1 MPPLILLVDADKAE
15 LRQTEA
21 LLSEHGYLVA
31 IADSYQHA
39 KRLLDS
45 VSPDLLIAS
54 IRLNV
59 FNGLHL
65 ASRSRIDHP
74 TLPVILTNAVPD
86 SFLAKEAARQG
97 ATLIHK
103 PLENPMFLQG
113 VKAALEQYRPTQP
126 AIRRWHRKRVTGVVE
141 ARIASSPARILDISL
156 GGLRLAFD
164 DRRDVPVDFDVEV
177 PKAGI
182 TLKAHRVW
190 TARSSK
196 KDELWCGVELV
207 EPGPP
212 ARDDW
217 REFIESV
224 T

>member
-21 LLSEHGYLVA
+21 LLSERGYLVA
-31 IADSYQHA
+31 IADSYQRA
-39 KRLLDS
+39 RRLLDS

-65 ASRSRIDHP
+65 ASRSRMDHP

-86 SFLAKEAARQG
+86 SFLAKEAERQG
-97 ATLIHK
+97 ATLVHK
-103 PLENPMFLQG
+103 PLENPEFLHCVQT
-113 VKAALEQYRPTQP
+113 ALERHRPAQP
-126 AIRRWHRKRVTGVVE
+126 AIRRWHRKRVTTVIE
-141 ARIASSPARILDISL
+141 ARMASSPARILDISL
-156 GGLRLAFD
+156 GGLRLAFGD
-164 DRRDVPVDFDVEV
+164 QEDVPTDFEVEV

-182 TLKAHRVW
+182 TVKAHRVW
-190 TARSSK
+190 TARSSR
-196 KDELWCGVELV
+196 KDEFWCGVEIV
-207 EPGPP
+207 ETGQP
-212 ARDDW
+212 AADHW
-217 REFIESV
+217 REFIDSV

>member
-15 LRQTEA
+15 LRKTEA
-21 LLSEHGYLVA
+21 LLSDHGYLVA
-31 IADSYQHA
+31 IADSYQRA

-45 VSPDLLIAS
+45 VSPDLLISA

-65 ASRSRIDHP
+65 AAKSRLDHP
-74 TLPVILTNAVPD
+74 TLPIILTNARADPHLVR
-86 SFLAKEAARQG
+86 EVERQG
-97 ATLIHK
+97 ATLVVE
-103 PLENPMFLQG
+103 PLENPEFLRSVQS
-113 VKAALEQYRPTQP
+113 ALEQHRPAQP

-141 ARIASSPARILDISL
+141 ARLASSPARILDISL
-156 GGLRLAFD
+156 GGLRLAFEHP
-164 DRRDVPVDFDVEV
+164 REVPTDFDVEV

-182 TLKAHRVW
+182 TVKAHRVW

-196 KDELWCGVELV
+196 STEFWCGVELV
-207 EPGPP
+207 QTGRP
-212 ARDDW
+212 AADDW